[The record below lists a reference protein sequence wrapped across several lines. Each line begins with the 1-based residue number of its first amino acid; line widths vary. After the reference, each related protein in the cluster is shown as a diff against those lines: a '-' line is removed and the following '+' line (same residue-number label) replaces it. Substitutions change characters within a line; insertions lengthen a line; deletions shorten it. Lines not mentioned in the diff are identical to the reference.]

1 MARTKGYTD
10 AKMEEKL
17 RDRYYYRTDS
27 NPEFTN
33 KVKSISRTI
42 SHMCY
47 QCGTCT
53 GSCPSAPRSSYRIRL
68 FMRRQVM
75 GLEDEALTDP
85 DLWLCTTCYS
95 CTDRCPRDIAPT
107 DAIMAMRNL
116 AFQRKIVP
124 VNFLKTVQ
132 AIYQS
137 GHGVPN
143 NDVNRAARLRLGLEK
158 EPPTVHKYK
167 QYLPGIQK
175 LIDHYGLKAQADK
188 IVAEAEKHA

>member
-1 MARTKGYTD
+1 MVKAKYTD
-10 AKMEEKL
+10 PKMEEKL
-17 RDRYYYRTDS
+17 KDRYYYREYS
-27 NPEFTN
+27 NPDFP
-33 KVKSISRTI
+33 KKIHDLARTVN
-42 SHMCY
+42 HMCF

-53 GSCPSAPRSSYRIRL
+53 ASCVSAPRSSYRIRV
-68 FMRRQVM
+68 FMRRNVL

-107 DAIMAMRNL
+107 DTIMAMRNL
-116 AFQRKIVP
+116 AYQRGIVP

-143 NDVNRAARLRLGLEK
+143 NDVNRAVRVRLGLTK
-158 EPPTVHKYK
+158 DPPTTHSYPEF
-167 QYLPGIQK
+167 LPGIRQI
-175 LIDHYGLKAQADK
+175 LDHYHVKEQADK
-188 IVAEAEKHA
+188 IVAEAEKHG